1 MYCWSS
7 SVDTFIYQADR
18 HSDNIPYE
26 IHCCNEM
33 QHFPSPL
40 KVKECFANFY
50 PTPTPSLPFPSQL
63 FLCKDLSCF
72 QLLLG
77 WANAAAHIAH
87 QTQMR
92 ESQRKHL
99 KLSRN
104 KPPLDCKK
112 LCMLQSSVLARCL
125 HRVTEGG

>member
-1 MYCWSS
+1 VEMYCWSN

-40 KVKECFANFY
+40 KVKECFANSY
-50 PTPTPSLPFPSQL
+50 PTPFLPFLHSF
-63 FLCKDLSCF
+63 FLCKEPSCF
-72 QLLLG
+72 HLLLG
-77 WANAAAHIAH
+77 WVNAAAHIAH

-92 ESQRKHL
+92 ERESRRKHME
-99 KLSRN
+99 LSRN
-104 KPPLDCKK
+104 KPPLDCKNFA
-112 LCMLQSSVLARCL
+112 C
-125 HRVTEGG
+125 HRVLC